1 MDSGS
6 NGRVNVG
13 GVGSQAKTPLT
24 AQEVAAHSSRESCW
38 IIVHGKV
45 YDVTDFLD
53 GLFSHSLHANLP
65 QAIRDV
71 YRSPWREQDYP
82 QIRRKRCNE
91 RI

>member
-13 GVGSQAKTPLT
+13 GVGSQAKRPLT

-38 IIVHGKV
+38 IIVHGNV

-53 GLFSHSLHANLP
+53 DHPGKSTLP
-65 QAIRDV
+65 LLWIRAF
-71 YRSPWREQDYP
+71 
-82 QIRRKRCNE
+82 
-91 RI
+91 